1 VAPDS
6 LETGVIRK
14 RYLPIE
20 ESKQLPSADMV
31 QLMFVI
37 IRVITERTV
46 VVLETYRSFRVDMF
60 HSAGLLYRLIRV
72 SALSAVVSTLSAE
85 T

>member
-1 VAPDS
+1 VASDS
-6 LETGVIRK
+6 LTTGVIQK
-14 RYLPIE
+14 RYLSIQ
-20 ESKQLPSADMV
+20 ESKQFPPADMV

-37 IRVITERTV
+37 IRVVTERTV

-60 HSAGLLYRLIRV
+60 HSAGLLYRPIRV
-72 SALSAVVSTLSAE
+72 SALSAVVSTLSAQ